1 MEWFSYDKMWFPPEG
16 SIYGK
21 YPGLGGWLEETKNSS
36 WHVLE
41 PLLIV
46 IGASLHVEKSKP
58 IREGLRAAMV
68 AMNWFI
74 NSPQL

>member
-1 MEWFSYDKMWFPPEG
+1 
-16 SIYGK
+16 
-21 YPGLGGWLEETKNSS
+21 LEETKNSS